1 MELEMNCI
9 TNKTHYDKNAMDM
22 NQLKLIRII
31 VNSPALPFLIQIQN
45 KNSLKLKFYLLFDI

>member
-1 MELEMNCI
+1 
-9 TNKTHYDKNAMDM
+9 M

-31 VNSPALPFLIQIQN
+31 VLSPALPFLIQIQN